1 MLHSS
6 WRTSLSCPSMA
17 KKIRYNL
24 NKLGKQI
31 VTPEADWF
39 LYNSIVQCYPEIL
52 EQPAPKAKKL
62 VPDTKH

>member
-6 WRTSLSCPSMA
+6 WRTSLSCSSMA
-17 KKIRYNL
+17 KNIRYNL

-39 LYNSIVQCYPEIL
+39 LYISIV
-52 EQPAPKAKKL
+52 QPAPKAKKL

>member
-1 MLHSS
+1 MLYSS
-6 WRTSLSCPSMA
+6 WRTSLSCSSMA

-39 LYNSIVQCYPEIL
+39 LYNSIVQCYPEVL
-52 EQPAPKAKKL
+52 E
-62 VPDTKH
+62 

>member
-6 WRTSLSCPSMA
+6 WRTSLSCSSMA

-31 VTPEADWF
+31 VTPEADCF
-39 LYNSIVQCYPEIL
+39 LYNSIVQCYPEVL
-52 EQPAPKAKKL
+52 E
-62 VPDTKH
+62 

>member
-6 WRTSLSCPSMA
+6 WRTSLSRSSMA

-39 LYNSIVQCYPEIL
+39 LYISIEHSVLSRSFRVASFQSKETG
-52 EQPAPKAKKL
+52 A
-62 VPDTKH
+62 